1 MHMGTEIVPM
11 EDDEVIIVE
20 HEIERREASGALSAR
35 DRLILKRAKAI
46 RDAKIS
52 GKSMSD
58 AARELGDCTR
68 SVLTKLAADE
78 ALYDACLRILGKTN
92 NVVNH
97 EEAETAVATAK
108 QLLALTLPSAVQYLR
123 SCLEL
128 DPTTGKPVDMGLAQW
143 ATQELLKLGALKTD
157 GASMAGTAIITAEAM
172 RTLLGAIRGDDKKR
186 ETTVTVT
193 VEPTNA

>member
-1 MHMGTEIVPM
+1 MQMGTEIVPI
-11 EDDEVIIVE
+11 EDDEAVIVE
-20 HEIERREASGALSAR
+20 HEIERRDVAGALSAR

-46 RDAKIS
+46 RDSRIS
-52 GKSMSD
+52 GKSISD
-58 AARELGDCTR
+58 TARDLGDCTR
-68 SVLTKLAADE
+68 SVLTKLIADTP
-78 ALYDACLRILGKTN
+78 LYDACLRILSKTN
-92 NVVNH
+92 NVVSH

-108 QLLALTLPSAVQYLR
+108 QLLAITLPSAVQYLR